1 MTTLQPSVRRCTVY
15 HGHGQPYVQSMELG
29 RTEEPPPHEPT
40 IADRVPVSRVMSR
53 DLVCA
58 RPDLDAAAVVA
69 LMLENHVGCI
79 PVVDQRR
86 RPIGVITKLDLVEQ
100 IEALLRSLRDG
111 CPMPG
116 ELAARTAEELMLPL
130 AITLGENATVAH
142 AAAMMTCEDLH
153 HVLVVG
159 ASGEI
164 VGVVSSKDVVNWLV
178 KNDELL
184 GRTHDHPV
192 AHWRPYFDE

>member
-1 MTTLQPSVRRCTVY
+1 MTTQQPSVRRCTVY

-29 RTEEPPPHEPT
+29 RTEEPAPHEPT
-40 IADRVPVSRVMSR
+40 IADRVPVARVMSR

-69 LMLENHVGCI
+69 LMLENHVGCV

-100 IEALLRSLRDG
+100 MCQL
-111 CPMPG
+111 PG
-116 ELAARTAEELMLPL
+116 EHAARTAEELMLPL

-142 AAAMMTCEDLH
+142 AAAMMTCEDVH

-159 ASGEI
+159 ASGEL

-192 AHWRPYFDE
+192 AQWRPYFDE